1 MSAAAT
7 VHAPGSAWARLMTP
21 LVVLVALHS
30 ALLGVMAMV
39 APEWGVRFGGFGS
52 ASPLFFARQV
62 GVFHV
67 VVAVAYLIEWWRYGG
82 VTILLMAKTTAVLFL
97 SVQMMLAP
105 LPWIV
110 PVSLAGDAA
119 MALVVLLVRARA
131 RT

>member
-1 MSAAAT
+1 MNHAAT
-7 VHAPGSAWARLMTP
+7 LRAPGNLWARLETP
-21 LVVLVALHS
+21 LIVLVALHS
-30 ALLGVMAMV
+30 AVLGVMAMV

-67 VVAVAYLIEWWRYGG
+67 VVALAYLIEWLRYRG
-82 VTILLMAKTTAVLFL
+82 VTILLTAKIIAVLFL
-97 SVQMMLAP
+97 GLQMLLAP

-119 MALVVLLVRARA
+119 MALVVLVVHQRASA
-131 RT
+131 